1 MATAK
6 KTTTKPA
13 AKKAAPARTTTT
25 RAAARKTATAKAPAA
40 KATTAKSTTKT
51 SSKTTEDGF
60 RLSLGNVDL
69 SADDVVEFV
78 TDYAYATVGAGDRVV
93 EVARELPQ
101 RLETLRKTRTEQAE
115 SFVTETRTKVESFV
129 KEAPTKLQ
137 AELNDT
143 VDTARKEFET
153 FAARGRK
160 VVDTVSKNETAKKA
174 LDATETARTQVTQAV
189 TSLRKYVEQG
199 QDAVET
205 AAEKIGLRKTA

>member
-6 KTTTKPA
+6 KTTTKA
-13 AKKAAPARTTTT
+13 ATKKAAPARKSTKK
-25 RAAARKTATAKAPAA
+25 AAPKAATKKAAP
-40 KATTAKSTTKT
+40 KATKSTTKT
-51 SSKTTEDGF
+51 ATKTTAKAEEGF

-78 TDYAYATVGAGDRVV
+78 TDYAYATVGAGDRAV

-101 RLETLRKTRTEQAE
+101 RLETVRKARTEQAE
-115 SFVTETRTKVESFV
+115 SFVTEARGKVESFV

-137 AELNDT
+137 GELNDT
-143 VDTARKEFET
+143 VETARKEFET
-153 FAARGRK
+153 FATRGRK

-174 LDATETARTQVTQAV
+174 LDATETARTQVSQAV
-189 TSLRKYVEQG
+189 TNLRKYVEQG

-205 AAEKIGLRKTA
+205 AAEKIGLRKSA